1 MRITVQAEEQSR
13 PDSSR
18 EHCEYRISAFAPERS
33 GKAGFWQILS
43 GIERNRHAAGSWL
56 DRAILSNR
64 QIACWAI
71 NANAKLPAGTPDL
84 GQSIH
89 FFLRRSKHGLS
100 SVAGGGILRGIL

>member
-1 MRITVQAEEQSR
+1 VIWEGEV
-13 PDSSR
+13 
-18 EHCEYRISAFAPERS
+18 
-33 GKAGFWQILS
+33 WQILS

-71 NANAKLPAGTPDL
+71 NANAKLPAGAPDL

-89 FFLRRSKHGLS
+89 FFLHRSKHRLS
-100 SVAGGGILRGIL
+100 SVAGGCILHGIL